1 MTDHFAGDPRTNRER
16 MLAGDLYVADDPENA
31 RRAQRAVRLAD
42 AYHRASVQD
51 QVAALPL
58 LAELLGS
65 LGEGA
70 FVKPPLFVD
79 YGEHLHIG
87 ARTFVNHGL
96 VALDVATI
104 TVGADCQIGPNV
116 QLLTPTHPLEPGPRR
131 DRLEAAKPVT
141 IGDNVWIGGGAIV
154 LPGCRSATTAS
165 WGRDPWSRRTC
176 PPGARRRQPS
186 PGGARAVT
194 EQRARRTDPHRR
206 ERIVEATVECIAE
219 HGVAGTSHRRV
230 AQLADVP
237 LGSMTYHFA
246 GMDELL
252 REAFT
257 TFARR
262 IEAAFAERLGQG
274 GADEVL
280 DAVVDLVHVDL
291 QRSRAEHVLTYEL
304 YTLAARRPEFREI
317 TQSWMHASR
326 EVLGR
331 VFDPVTAR
339 RLDAYVEGAALHIA
353 LDPDPQPR
361 EQTRTALRLL
371 AGR

>member
-1 MTDHFAGDPRTNRER
+1 M
-16 MLAGDLYVADDPENA
+16 
-31 RRAQRAVRLAD
+31 
-42 AYHRASVQD
+42 
-51 QVAALPL
+51 
-58 LAELLGS
+58 
-65 LGEGA
+65 
-70 FVKPPLFVD
+70 
-79 YGEHLHIG
+79 
-87 ARTFVNHGL
+87 
-96 VALDVATI
+96 
-104 TVGADCQIGPNV
+104 
-116 QLLTPTHPLEPGPRR
+116 
-131 DRLEAAKPVT
+131 
-141 IGDNVWIGGGAIV
+141 
-154 LPGCRSATTAS
+154 
-165 WGRDPWSRRTC
+165 
-176 PPGARRRQPS
+176 
-186 PGGARAVT
+186 T